1 MNLYELAPDNDG
13 AGEMEKGKVIGS
25 LFLKADQQFAEA
37 VEKRV
42 NDLHNP
48 AANSEVGIVF
58 QLLLFLTTG
67 SNVWNIIALF
77 NLFSAASIA
86 CIQA

>member
-1 MNLYELAPDNDG
+1 MDGNEFMPDNDS
-13 AGEMEKGKVIGS
+13 AGKLEQSHVVGRL
-25 LFLKADQQFAEA
+25 LFITNQKFAEA

-42 NDLHNP
+42 SDLHNS
-48 AANSEVGIVF
+48 AVSSEVGIAF
-58 QLLLFLTTG
+58 QLLRFLTTG
-67 SNVWNIIALF
+67 ANVWNIIALF